1 MTTKLFS
8 IKDTKANV
16 FMSLVPS
23 VNAETFKDDVLLLWT
38 KGINNMITQF
48 PSRYSL
54 FELAEFDDTTGAIIS
69 HTPIYICSAMDI
81 KANYIKSI
89 EENQPA
95 VEIPHFMK
103 QADKSFTPSPSGN
116 EEPSETEKELVGT
129 YETTLSD

>member
-54 FELAEFDDTTGAIIS
+54 FELAEFDDTSGAIIS

-81 KANYIKSI
+81 KTNYIKSI

-95 VEIPHFMK
+95 VDIPHFMK
-103 QADKSFTPSPSGN
+103 QSDISFTPSPSGD
-116 EEPSETEKELVGT
+116 EEPSETELELVGT

>member
-1 MTTKLFS
+1 MSTKLFS

-69 HTPIYICSAMDI
+69 HTPIYICSAMDV

-95 VEIPHFMK
+95 VDIPEFMK
-103 QADKSFTPSPSGN
+103 KSSFTPSPSGN
-116 EEPSETEKELVGT
+116 EEPAEQGKEIGDDSAIV
-129 YETTLSD
+129 TLHT